1 MADFSIREMARN
13 ELDIVL
19 GWAEQEG
26 WRPGLADADYFY
38 RTDPH
43 GFFIGLLDGEPIAS
57 ISGVKYGDHYGF
69 IGLYI
74 VKPQWRGQGYGI
86 QLWQTAM
93 TYLQGRNMGLD
104 GVIAQ
109 QGNYQKSGFKIAYRH
124 VRYQGMAVH
133 QALSS
138 SAVVSAGDIPFAE
151 LLAYDTDL
159 FPTARPEFLQ
169 AWLHQKHGAALAIT
183 DGNRLSG
190 YGVIRAC
197 QTGFRIGPLFA
208 NTPADAQTL
217 FNALQNT
224 VPENSPIFIDI
235 PEPNA
240 EAVAL
245 VSAQA
250 MAPIFE
256 TARMYTQSQPELDL
270 GRMYAVTSLELG

>member
-13 ELDIVL
+13 ELDSVL
-19 GWAEQEG
+19 GWAEQES

-38 RTDPH
+38 QTDPH

-74 VKPQWRGQGYGI
+74 VKPEWRGQGYGI

-93 TYLQGRNMGLD
+93 TYLQGRNIGLD

-124 VRYQGMAVH
+124 VRYQG
-133 QALSS
+133 
-138 SAVVSAGDIPFAE
+138 VSAHQSVSDKTIVPASDIPFAE
-151 LLAYDTDL
+151 LFAYDTAL
-159 FPTARPEFLQ
+159 FPASRPEFLQ
-169 AWLHQKHGAALAIT
+169 AWLNQKYGAALAIT
-183 DGNRLSG
+183 HDGRLSG

-197 QTGFRIGPLFA
+197 HTGFRIGPLFA
-208 NTPADAQTL
+208 DTPAVAQAL

-240 EAVAL
+240 DAVAL
-245 VSAQA
+245 VTAQG
-250 MAPIFE
+250 MEPIFE
-256 TARMYTQSQPELDL
+256 TARMYTQSQPALDL